1 MLNAFASLKCSEK
14 CQHNVQK
21 PTSRKGRLSLGC
33 SGKGCCEV
41 MQKQMSCFR
50 AFDSNLPV
58 LDVQIMGG
66 GAGWRGAGGGQKK
79 GNRGRDRCS
88 KFKSSSKEGHPLT
101 QSLRSWPSLFR
112 AFRTDPGTGYR
123 LALN

>member
-1 MLNAFASLKCSEK
+1 
-14 CQHNVQK
+14 
-21 PTSRKGRLSLGC
+21 
-33 SGKGCCEV
+33 
-41 MQKQMSCFR
+41 MSCFR

-79 GNRGRDRCS
+79 GNRGRDRS
-88 KFKSSSKEGHPLT
+88 GKFKSSSKEGHPLI
-101 QSLRSWPSLFR
+101 QSLRSWPSLFQ